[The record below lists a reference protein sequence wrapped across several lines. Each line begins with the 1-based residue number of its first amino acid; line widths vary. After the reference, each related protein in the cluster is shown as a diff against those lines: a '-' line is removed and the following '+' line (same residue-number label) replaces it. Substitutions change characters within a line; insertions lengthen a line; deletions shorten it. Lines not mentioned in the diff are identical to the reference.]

1 MKIDNHRLLD
11 LYTQFLLSGVGLC
24 TATKLSAVLNG
35 EISHDKVSRLLD
47 SGYISSRRLWLVVK
61 PMCAE
66 IAQQNAV
73 LIIDDSVEAK
83 PYTQHNALIQW
94 HFDHTVGRAV
104 KGVNFISALYHSWD
118 MSLPIG
124 VSFIKKD
131 IPYTDKAGKNK
142 LKSSI
147 SKQEHFRDLVYRAT
161 EQLGFKYVLSD
172 SWFTCADNM
181 NFIVQQCGRNF
192 IMAIKENRK
201 VALTK
206 ADKLQGKYIGIKE
219 AVSEGCVRSVYVK
232 QLDFPVCITKQ
243 VFKNGD
249 GSTGTLYLISNDLN
263 LSYEQMTTIYK
274 RRWKVEEYH
283 KSIKSNISFSK
294 SPTKTVSTQEAHF
307 IASILGYVKMERLKI
322 KHTKNHFALKD
333 LMMVNA
339 TKAAWATLDDLEDQK
354 AA

>member
-24 TATKLSAVLNG
+24 TATKRSAVLNG

-104 KGVNFISALYHSWD
+104 KGVNFISALYHSWE

-206 ADKLQGKYIGIKE
+206 ADKLQGKYISIKE
-219 AVSEGCVRSVYVK
+219 AVSEGGVRSVYVK

-339 TKAAWATLDDLEDQK
+339 TKAAWATLDDLEDQN

>member
-1 MKIDNHRLLD
+1 M
-11 LYTQFLLSGVGLC
+11 
-24 TATKLSAVLNG
+24 
-35 EISHDKVSRLLD
+35 
-47 SGYISSRRLWLVVK
+47 
-61 PMCAE
+61 
-66 IAQQNAV
+66 
-73 LIIDDSVEAK
+73 
-83 PYTQHNALIQW
+83 
-94 HFDHTVGRAV
+94 
-104 KGVNFISALYHSWD
+104 
-118 MSLPIG
+118 
-124 VSFIKKD
+124 
-131 IPYTDKAGKNK
+131 
-142 LKSSI
+142 
-147 SKQEHFRDLVYRAT
+147 
-161 EQLGFKYVLSD
+161 
-172 SWFTCADNM
+172 
-181 NFIVQQCGRNF
+181 
-192 IMAIKENRK
+192 
-201 VALTK
+201 
-206 ADKLQGKYIGIKE
+206 
-219 AVSEGCVRSVYVK
+219 K

-339 TKAAWATLDDLEDQK
+339 TKAAWATLDDLEGQK

>member
-104 KGVNFISALYHSWD
+104 KGVNFISALYHSWE

-142 LKSSI
+142 LKSGI

-206 ADKLQGKYIGIKE
+206 ADKLQGKYIGIKA

>member
-24 TATKLSAVLNG
+24 TTTKRSAVLNG

-104 KGVNFISALYHSWD
+104 KGVNFISALYHSWE

-206 ADKLQGKYIGIKE
+206 ADKLQGKYISIKE
-219 AVSEGCVRSVYVK
+219 AVSEGGVRSVYVK

-339 TKAAWATLDDLEDQK
+339 TKAAWATLDDLEDQN